1 MKINPI
7 MFSYGAGEVTSR
19 LSQAPFL
26 FLLLFLFLIF
36 LKRMD
41 PVTHVRTE
49 VWNVGW
55 MIPADLSHD
64 IVSS

>member
-1 MKINPI
+1 
-7 MFSYGAGEVTSR
+7 MFLYGAGEVTSR
-19 LSQAPFL
+19 LSQAPFLFLL

-55 MIPADLSHD
+55 MIL
-64 IVSS
+64 IFLMILYLVNG